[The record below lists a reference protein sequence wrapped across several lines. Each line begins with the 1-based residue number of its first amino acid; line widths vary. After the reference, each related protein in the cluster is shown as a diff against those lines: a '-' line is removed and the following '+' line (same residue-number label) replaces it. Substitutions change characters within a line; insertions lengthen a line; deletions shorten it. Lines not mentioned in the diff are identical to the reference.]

1 MLGELHGHT
10 TWSDGKASV
19 ADMAEAARSRGYR
32 YWAVTDHSVGLGVTM
47 GVDAAALQAQRREI
61 DAVNQRYAAEGI
73 DFRLL
78 QGAEVELLGDGALGL
93 PDDVLATLDIVV
105 ASIHSGLRQERARI
119 TERCLKAVHNP
130 YVDVLGHPTGRLL
143 GRRPPSEIDLERV
156 MQACAH
162 TGTAIELN
170 ANPARLD
177 LSADHAR
184 QAVELGCKIVI
195 NSDAHSVGQ
204 LDLMPYGI
212 HTARRGW
219 LRAVDVLNTRPHD
232 ALLALLKRN
241 RSGRCV

>member
-1 MLGELHGHT
+1 
-10 TWSDGKASV
+10 
-19 ADMAEAARSRGYR
+19 
-32 YWAVTDHSVGLGVTM
+32 
-47 GVDAAALQAQRREI
+47 
-61 DAVNQRYAAEGI
+61 
-73 DFRLL
+73 
-78 QGAEVELLGDGALGL
+78 
-93 PDDVLATLDIVV
+93 
-105 ASIHSGLRQERARI
+105 
-119 TERCLKAVHNP
+119 
-130 YVDVLGHPTGRLL
+130 
-143 GRRPPSEIDLERV
+143 
-156 MQACAH
+156 MQACAD

-195 NSDAHSVGQ
+195 NSDSHSVGQ

-241 RSGRCV
+241 RSGRCI